1 MFMATASPQTE
12 QFRVTDRC
20 DRCVAQ
26 AQARVELIG
35 GELQFCM
42 HHYRKHR
49 AVLEAMALIP
59 PVIAM

>member
-1 MFMATASPQTE
+1 MFTSTVSSQTT

-20 DRCVAQ
+20 DRCGAR
-26 AQARVELIG
+26 AQARVELIS

-49 AVLEAMALIP
+49 VVLDETALIP